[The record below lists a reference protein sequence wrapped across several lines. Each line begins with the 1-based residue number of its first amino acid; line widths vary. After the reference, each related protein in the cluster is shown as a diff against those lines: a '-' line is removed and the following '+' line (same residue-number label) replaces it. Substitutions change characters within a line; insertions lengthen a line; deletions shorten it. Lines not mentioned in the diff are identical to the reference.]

1 MNWKYIWGVAF
12 DLVFVLFIFDTYYSV
27 ISLTWACSL
36 FQNATEIINT
46 LAASGISYHD
56 VILARNQ
63 LAVQYVAIND
73 ALENQCVEDLRESAD
88 TTRFIVLDYIIDHN
102 LAVRDLKGHI
112 QQALVDG
119 RDEEAIE
126 MQEELARSM
135 GDLTDC
141 LTTLA
146 LCIRDVTHEGSK
158 AIFLEVQAALKKE
171 WADHEEHLSAA
182 RKMLESEGKLEEASR
197 LTPRKPPY
205 PRDVPLMSRYP
216 LFSR

>member
-1 MNWKYIWGVAF
+1 MI
-12 DLVFVLFIFDTYYSV
+12 D
-27 ISLTWACSL
+27 
-36 FQNATEIINT
+36 T
-46 LAASGISYHD
+46 LAASGISYFD
-56 VILARNQ
+56 VIKARDLLARN
-63 LAVQYVAIND
+63 YVVLNET
-73 ALENQCVEDLRESAD
+73 LEQHCADGLRERAD
-88 TTRFIVLDYIIDHN
+88 KNRFYVLDIIIDHN

-146 LCIRDVTHEGSK
+146 FCIRDVTHEGSK
-158 AIFLEVQAALKKE
+158 EMFLQVKAALKKE

-197 LTPRKPPY
+197 LMPRQPPY
-205 PRDVPLMSRYP
+205 SREPLMSRYP
-216 LFSR
+216 LFYR